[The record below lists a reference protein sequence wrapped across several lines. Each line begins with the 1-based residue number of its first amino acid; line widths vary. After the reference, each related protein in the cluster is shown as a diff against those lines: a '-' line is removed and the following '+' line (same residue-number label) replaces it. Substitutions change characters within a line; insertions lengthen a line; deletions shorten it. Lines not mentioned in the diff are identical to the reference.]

1 MVPDSLK
8 QQLTIGGRLVIPVG
22 PEHSVQQL
30 TVLTRRSEHD
40 YQQENFGDVRFVPLL
55 GEEGWP

>member
-1 MVPDSLK
+1 M
-8 QQLTIGGRLVIPVG
+8 G